1 MLKKKQ
7 KAGEELSEE
16 ELEVLHERRERVRK
30 KDQEEV
36 VAAKGGGKGG
46 KAPAAKGKGGPPVKG
61 APAQEEEGEAPKV
74 AYPVAL
80 DHFND
85 EIASF
90 LEHFDSDRKIVET
103 LGPKGQARKRD
114 DTEKAKIH
122 EDFESARTAETENF
136 NQIAQE
142 REQMKDSRQKVR
154 EEAFKDT
161 DGARDGYKQ
170 SLTATMEGRNKYR
183 DMIESRKAKESALL
197 DLIGQDKADV
207 GALKS
212 AIE

>member
-1 MLKKKQ
+1 
-7 KAGEELSEE
+7 
-16 ELEVLHERRERVRK
+16 
-30 KDQEEV
+30 

-46 KAPAAKGKGGPPVKG
+46 KAPAAKGKGAPPVKG
-61 APAQEEEGEAPKV
+61 APAAEEEGEVVKV
-74 AYPVAL
+74 AYPAAQ

-85 EIASF
+85 DIARF
-90 LEHFDSDRKIVET
+90 LEHFDSSRKIVQT
-103 LGPKGQARKRD
+103 LGAKVQARKRD
-114 DTEKAKIH
+114 DAEKAKIL

-136 NQIAQE
+136 SQIGQD
-142 REQMKDSRQKVR
+142 REQMKESRQKVR
-154 EEAFKDT
+154 EEAFQDT

-170 SLTATMEGRNKYR
+170 GLSTTMEDRNKYR